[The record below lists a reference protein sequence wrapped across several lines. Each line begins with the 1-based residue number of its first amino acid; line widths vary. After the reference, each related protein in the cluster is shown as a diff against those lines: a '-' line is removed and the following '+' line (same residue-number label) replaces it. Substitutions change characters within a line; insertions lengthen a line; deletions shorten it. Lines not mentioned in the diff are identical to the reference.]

1 MATYLQNYWE
11 VFKHFSHFMRF
22 MANTNIKKIFGIPHN
37 FRILHKF
44 SILHNFG
51 ILHITLA
58 TRHIILTEEHM
69 NIIPNIILTK
79 ELMNIIPE
87 HFGHIKL
94 WLEEVIKHV
103 ILLKGDIQFF
113 SQLLNI
119 PLFLRIFP
127 KVRIRY
133 IYLSKLMEYT
143 RLFLNI
149 FLLVHNQ
156 CIYPNKR
163 VERTQSNTLFGNTL
177 ALFFLLEQIQYVGRL
192 HIPKWFFH
200 KAYIQL
206 CFLLLLIESW
216 HYLFIQSQ

>member
-1 MATYLQNYWE
+1 
-11 VFKHFSHFMRF
+11 MRF
-22 MANTNIKKIFGIPHN
+22 MANTNIKKTFGIPHN
-37 FRILHKF
+37 FGILHKF

-58 TRHIILTEEHM
+58 MRHIILTEEHINIIHIILTEEHINIIHIILTEEHM
-69 NIIPNIILTK
+69 NIIP
-79 ELMNIIPE
+79 E
-87 HFGHIKL
+87 HFEHIKL
-94 WLEEVIKHV
+94 WMEEVIIHI

-149 FLLVHNQ
+149 FLLVRNQ
-156 CIYPNKR
+156 RIYPNKR

-177 ALFFLLEQIQYVGRL
+177 VLFFLLEQIQYVGRL